1 MANKKQYVYV
11 VQNSWK
17 DRHGEEGFGVPRVTN
32 SLKKARKAMSED
44 VVEYLKLFEGAVDE
58 DGVIDS
64 NVINEVN
71 GEQVEKQ
78 TLDSVVKD
86 VLENDSYEVNIDSE
100 GTYSTWEITRVE
112 VE

>member
-17 DRHGEEGFGVPRVTN
+17 ERHGEEGFGVPRVTN

-64 NVINEVN
+64 NVINEVD
-71 GEQVEKQ
+71 GEQVEGQ
-78 TLDSVVKD
+78 TLASVVKD
-86 VLENDSYEVNIDSE
+86 ARSGDSYEINVDSE
-100 GTYSTWEITRVE
+100 GTYSTWEIYRVE
-112 VE
+112 VK